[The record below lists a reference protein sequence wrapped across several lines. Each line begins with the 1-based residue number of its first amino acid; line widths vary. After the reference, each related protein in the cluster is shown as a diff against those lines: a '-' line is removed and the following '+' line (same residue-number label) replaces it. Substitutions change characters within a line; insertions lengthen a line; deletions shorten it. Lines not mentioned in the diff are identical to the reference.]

1 MKIILSG
8 CTGLVGREVLNQCIA
23 NSSITSIVALTR
35 DAVIADNP
43 KVKVAFINDF
53 LEYPEGVIQDIHGA
67 ESCIWSLGNARMPE
81 NAQTAHKE
89 SVEYTRTAAAACRQA
104 AAGKR
109 FRFVYLSGG
118 LVGRDPTK
126 TLWLSRLYRQIRV
139 SIQTEY
145 KAFLTKQADGED
157 VLRYAES
164 DTFES
169 YIVRPDIV
177 FTGLAGDE
185 SKNVT
190 PTVRVD
196 VLAKAMINAAIH
208 GHVKRVFD
216 DEGIKQLSNG
226 V

>member
-126 TLWLSRLYRQIRV
+126 TLWLSRLYRQIR
-139 SIQTEY
+139 
-145 KAFLTKQADGED
+145 ADGED